1 MRATNSLARWGL
13 AACLVGSV
21 GLLQAQDTG
30 FSSDFKLRLGYAPS
44 AKDNLRAYYQGF
56 GWNLNYGLNAG
67 KIGLELGY
75 LYNTGDPYVTMPDAS
90 RLKKDNPATTT
101 VNEAQQPVDWANAVD
116 DKRNEL
122 SGFAVRLSWTQ
133 KLSEEW
139 DWQAGVQIGTQFK
152 HQYVSTVHSR
162 TDATGPDPTDS
173 TKSVVLSTWNDSY
186 NGVPR
191 KGNFIS
197 PYVGVSWHLDA
208 DSSLEFNAMF
218 LRYDAIEYH
227 HYAGT
232 GVYELNDDGKYWN
245 NSSPW
250 KYDKLDSKSRTVPHL
265 EIAYVFHF

>member
-21 GLLQAQDTG
+21 MGLRAQDTG

-44 AKDNLRAYYQGF
+44 VKDNLRAYYQGF
-56 GWNLNYGLNAG
+56 GWNINYGLSAG

-75 LYNTGDPYVTMPDAS
+75 LYNTGDPYITTPDAS
-90 RLKKDNPATTT
+90 KVPAT
-101 VNEAQQPVDWANAVD
+101 AQSVDWTKAVE

-122 SGFAVRLSWTQ
+122 SGFNVRLSWTQ
-133 KLSEEW
+133 KLTEGL
-139 DWQAGVQIGTQFK
+139 DWQAGLQIGTQFK
-152 HQYVSTVHSR
+152 HQYVSTVQS
-162 TDATGPDPTDS
+162 DATKTGTS
-173 TKSVVLSTWNDSY
+173 WNDSY

-197 PYVGVSWHLDA
+197 PYAGISWNIDT

-250 KYDKLDSKSRTVPHL
+250 KYDKLDSKSRMVPHL